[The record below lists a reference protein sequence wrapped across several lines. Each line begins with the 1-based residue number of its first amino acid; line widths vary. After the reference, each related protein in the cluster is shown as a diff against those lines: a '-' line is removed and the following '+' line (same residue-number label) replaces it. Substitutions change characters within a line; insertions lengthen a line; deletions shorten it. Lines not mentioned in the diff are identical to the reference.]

1 MNGYKLCYKE
11 ENLLEKKKKEKKKK
25 ILKSL
30 PPIPGEASSP
40 DE

>member
-25 ILKSL
+25 ILKEPTSDSRRS
-30 PPIPGEASSP
+30 IQSR
-40 DE
+40 